1 MLNKIFFAIFIAFLS
16 PFLHAKVDRVSF
28 NELVE
33 RSDFILYGEV
43 FSVSYNDE
51 YSGEAKLKVFSV
63 IKGEYSNANIIY
75 KWNAS
80 PHSRDIDRA
89 AQRYVIFVR
98 NDGGDYVSAVH
109 GAGVWNVY
117 LNIDA
122 YDKSILDVDFVNELP
137 ESLFECVR
145 FCDGPEENF
154 KITLNTLFRFFD
166 KRVNVSLD
174 SEKKAELR
182 KTAH

>member
-1 MLNKIFFAIFIAFLS
+1 M
-16 PFLHAKVDRVSF
+16 
-28 NELVE
+28 
-33 RSDFILYGEV
+33 
-43 FSVSYNDE
+43 
-51 YSGEAKLKVFSV
+51 
-63 IKGEYSNANIIY
+63 
-75 KWNAS
+75 
-80 PHSRDIDRA
+80 
-89 AQRYVIFVR
+89 
-98 NDGGDYVSAVH
+98 
-109 GAGVWNVY
+109 WNVY